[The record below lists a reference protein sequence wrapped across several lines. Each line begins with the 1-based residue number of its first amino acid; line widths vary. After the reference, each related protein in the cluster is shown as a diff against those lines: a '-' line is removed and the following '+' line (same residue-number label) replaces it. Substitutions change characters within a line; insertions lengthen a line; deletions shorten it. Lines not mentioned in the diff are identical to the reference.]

1 MKQKFTSHN
10 LWEVLAIFSFLLIFK
25 LDVRAQIERQISLT
39 GFTRD
44 VIADNVSGIP
54 VSAVT
59 TGGGAYT
66 GGVDF
71 HGNYYFANGYTDNG
85 TGIPY
90 PNGLPDDGQIVSSD
104 GHNFQL
110 ANYAANNDLL
120 LQITPNPSGT
130 LFFSGSDQSYTYNS
144 LYILASAANVP
155 GSTQTVNYQ
164 INFVDYTS
172 ASGTINVND
181 WNCSSCTPYGIIR
194 LDRVHY
200 SDNLPDGGD
209 DYGMLE
215 YPITL
220 SSGNQLKQITSIIFS
235 IPGGG
240 GSVNIF
246 AITGVVQSALPVTL
260 ENFTVTANN
269 GKALLQWK
277 TSQELNN
284 SKYIIRRASGITPS
298 IYSNIGEVE
307 ATSSATGSSYSF
319 IDNPGVSGT
328 YFYQLL
334 QEDIDGNIQNLGTRS
349 ITFDSNVTWA
359 VQNIGSQ
366 WRLICAQPFMYRL
379 LDLQGRVITAATG
392 SGSATIIKPDAY
404 GIYELQVQT
413 NGVFSTQ
420 KLLK

>member
-1 MKQKFTSHN
+1 MKNNFT
-10 LWEVLAIFSFLLIFK
+10 WLAWRFHIIILLIF
-25 LDVRAQIERQISLT
+25 LFTCLVGQAQTEVKITLS
-39 GFTRD
+39 GFTQD
-44 VIADNVSGIP
+44 VIADP
-54 VSAVT
+54 VLNTNPNSVT
-59 TGGGAYT
+59 TAS
-66 GGVDF
+66 VDNPPGF
-71 HGNYYFANGYTDNG
+71 AFFAQGYSSGSVAFANG
-85 TGIPY
+85 
-90 PNGLPDDGQIVSSD
+90 LPVSGQFTSTA

-110 ANYAANNDLL
+110 PNYTSNNDLRL
-120 LQITPNPSGT
+120 KSSHSGT
-130 LFFSGSDQSYTYNS
+130 LIFNASDQIAFDS
-144 LYILASAANVP
+144 LFILGTA
-155 GSTQTVNYQ
+155 GSGNTIVNYTVQ
-164 INFVDYTS
+164 FSDLSSFTGSFVLPDWFCNSCSEYAIN
-172 ASGTINVND
+172 G
-181 WNCSSCTPYGIIR
+181 
-194 LDRVHY
+194 LDRVNLNDL
-200 SDNLPDGGD
+200 SDDLNPNFDI
-209 DYGMLE
+209 YE
-215 YPITL
+215 NKITL
-220 SSGNQLKQITSIIFS
+220 SGGNQSKAIDSISFS
-235 IPGGG
+235 VPGNQG
-240 GSVNIF
+240 VANIF
-246 AITGVVQSALPVTL
+246 GITGYHTTPLPVIL
-260 ENFTVTANN
+260 ENFTVTQDN

-349 ITFDSNVTWA
+349 ITFDSNVTWV

>member
-1 MKQKFTSHN
+1 
-10 LWEVLAIFSFLLIFK
+10 
-25 LDVRAQIERQISLT
+25 
-39 GFTRD
+39 
-44 VIADNVSGIP
+44 
-54 VSAVT
+54 
-59 TGGGAYT
+59 
-66 GGVDF
+66 
-71 HGNYYFANGYTDNG
+71 
-85 TGIPY
+85 
-90 PNGLPDDGQIVSSD
+90 
-104 GHNFQL
+104 
-110 ANYAANNDLL
+110 
-120 LQITPNPSGT
+120 
-130 LFFSGSDQSYTYNS
+130 
-144 LYILASAANVP
+144 
-155 GSTQTVNYQ
+155 
-164 INFVDYTS
+164 
-172 ASGTINVND
+172 
-181 WNCSSCTPYGIIR
+181 
-194 LDRVHY
+194 
-200 SDNLPDGGD
+200 
-209 DYGMLE
+209 
-215 YPITL
+215 
-220 SSGNQLKQITSIIFS
+220 
-235 IPGGG
+235 
-240 GSVNIF
+240 
-246 AITGVVQSALPVTL
+246 
-260 ENFTVTANN
+260 
-269 GKALLQWK
+269 LQWK

-349 ITFDSNVTWA
+349 ITFDSNVTWV